1 MNGMI
6 PLSCVA
12 DSPGLRDLR
21 ERSIAKILADVSS
34 NGTLGGE
41 IPPGDYS
48 QNACYWGRMI
58 IVLALEA
65 YAECVGPHARPRRIP
80 VLFRPSPPP
89 RTIHVAAAAVPRPAS
104 GEDLHELIDFGRR
117 RLHGISTSS
126 PRRCRDPPPRATAT
140 E

>member
-65 YAECVGPHARPRRIP
+65 YAECVGPYARPRRN
-80 VLFRPSPPP
+80 LPSYF
-89 RTIHVAAAAVPRPAS
+89 S
-104 GEDLHELIDFGRR
+104 RR

-126 PRRCRDPPPRATAT
+126 PRRYRDPPPGKTST
-140 E
+140 N